1 MLNCKNL
8 SDSSTLMILDDFDD
22 PNLLRA
28 WNGLIKS
35 GVIEQ
40 VEIVKYSGDSS
51 KAMGVARYL

>member
-8 SDSSTLMILDDFDD
+8 SDNSTLMILDDFDD

-28 WNGLIKS
+28 WSELIKS
-35 GVIEQ
+35 GIIEQ
-40 VEIVKYSGDSS
+40 VEIVRFSNGSS